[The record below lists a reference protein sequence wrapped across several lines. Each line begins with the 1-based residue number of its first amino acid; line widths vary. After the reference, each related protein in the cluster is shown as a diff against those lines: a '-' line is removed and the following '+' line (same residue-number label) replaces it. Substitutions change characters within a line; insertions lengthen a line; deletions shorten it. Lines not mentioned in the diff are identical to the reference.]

1 MINEIPLDWW
11 KQYKRP
17 ATLDEWKQLTFMS
30 FRKDLRNIPEY
41 PVADGY
47 RIRTYRDR
55 RDRDNWAAIWQAA
68 ALKGWDWGTPEGFDA
83 NYGRDENLLRRRR
96 VLFAETLDGQAVGT
110 VAAWRNRLRGK
121 RWGMVHWYAVV
132 PKHQGRGLGK
142 ALLTACLKTMK
153 SLGHRRASVGTQLVR
168 LPAIKTYLD
177 FGFIPEDPAV
187 RKLLRKYL
195 GRHPSLP
202 V

>member
-1 MINEIPLDWW
+1 MIKEIPLDWW
-11 KQYKRP
+11 KEFKRP
-17 ATLDEWKQLTFMS
+17 ATLQDWKDYTYMS
-30 FRKDLRNIPEY
+30 FRKDLKNIPVH

-47 RIRTYRDR
+47 RIRHYQNRKDR
-55 RDRDNWAAIWQAA
+55 ENWATIWQAA
-68 ALKGWDWGTPEGFDA
+68 SLKGWDWGTPEGFDA
-83 NYGRDENLLRRRR
+83 DFGRDQKILRRRM
-96 VLFAETLDGQAVGT
+96 LFAETSQGEAVGT
-110 VAAWRNRLRGK
+110 VSAWWTRKQNV
-121 RWGMVHWYAVV
+121 RWAFVHWYAVI

-142 ALLTACLKTMK
+142 ALLTRCLQIMK
-153 SLGHRRASVGTQLVR
+153 SLGHRRAFVGTQLIR

-177 FGFIPEDPAV
+177 FGFVPEDPAI

>member
-1 MINEIPLDWW
+1 MIKEIPLDWW
-11 KQYKRP
+11 KEFKRP
-17 ATLDEWKQLTFMS
+17 ATLQDWKDYTYMS
-30 FRKDLRNIPEY
+30 FRKDLKNIPVH

-47 RIRTYRDR
+47 RIRHYQNRKDR
-55 RDRDNWAAIWQAA
+55 ENWATIWQ
-68 ALKGWDWGTPEGFDA
+68 KI
-83 NYGRDENLLRRRR
+83 LRRRM
-96 VLFAETLDGQAVGT
+96 LFAETSQGEAVGT
-110 VAAWRNRLRGK
+110 VSAWWTRKQNV
-121 RWGMVHWYAVV
+121 RWAFVHWYAVI

-142 ALLTACLKTMK
+142 ALLTRCLQIMK
-153 SLGHRRASVGTQLVR
+153 SLGHRRAFVGTQLIR

-177 FGFIPEDPAV
+177 FGFVPEDPAI